1 MTVALVNQDREKNS
15 EKRSPGLKSE
25 KEALLIGKITP
36 KNNFEN
42 KISSNRFLFC
52 IYVYTDPCAHTSKK
66 EKKKKTTQTFFTC
79 VQNGF

>member
-36 KNNFEN
+36 KKIFEN
-42 KISSNRFLFC
+42 KMPSNRFVFC
-52 IYVYTDPCAHTSKK
+52 ICVYTHLCANTRKK
-66 EKKKKTTQTFFTC
+66 EKK
-79 VQNGF
+79 